1 MIAGSDGLGADPIY
15 YHIYYEG
22 YFRSLQPLSEPL
34 VGGMPIRVETCK
46 INGPNF
52 IFCLGGWWWVDK
64 KQTYK
69 EATCRLRQTEFTNVI
84 RCGILVA

>member
-34 VGGMPIRVETCK
+34 VGGMQIRVETCK
-46 INGPNF
+46 IMAPILYF
-52 IFCLGGWWWVDK
+52 VWVD
-64 KQTYK
+64 
-69 EATCRLRQTEFTNVI
+69 
-84 RCGILVA
+84 GGG